1 MKLVAYI
8 RISSHGQK
16 DKGDSLDGQR
26 QYIKSWALTG
36 KHTIKK
42 WYIDEAVS
50 AFKGKRLNFELM
62 LDELDSGLVQADA
75 VIVYS
80 LSRFSRN
87 LVTQLNA
94 TKTLEKLGM
103 SLLSAS
109 ESLPNSPDDKYLVVT
124 MLGLIN
130 EHQSRQNSR
139 VVSDRLRDTARKG
152 FYTGGP
158 IPFGYNAIT
167 VSGDTSKKRKKLV
180 VNHQESPVVKL
191 IFELA
196 EKGTNGKGFGVKNI
210 AVHLNKNGYSNRGKK
225 WNKNSVCNIL
235 NNRVYM
241 GEFLF
246 GKSKPNKLGDERIV
260 VKVPSIV
267 SSSKFERVR
276 QYVEERA
283 LSNTGIKSARSNSL
297 LTGVLT
303 CPICHGS
310 MRVTHGKSGKYKYY
324 QCSQQVMYS
333 PDSCSFKRIRKEEAD
348 KLIIES
354 LINRIFTEQ
363 NLSEI
368 YLQTRNLLKERVA
381 KNRMELTS
389 LSQRIGSEKSRAN
402 HLIELISEHKIE
414 ATKVVSDTLK
424 KHSDQIAHLEEE
436 LARKKISSSL
446 PVKNF
451 GMEKIKQFTHD
462 VHSYIKKA
470 DEASLKQ
477 LILATIDKVYTI
489 PEKKKLTFTVVTW
502 LLSILSHIQKREL
515 ISQFPLSS
523 QSGGEIGI

>member
-36 KHTIKK
+36 NHTIKK
-42 WYIDEAVS
+42 WYVDEAVS

-62 LDELDSGLVQADA
+62 LDELDSGLIQADA

-210 AVHLNKNGYSNRGKK
+210 AVHLNKNGYLNRGKNGIK
-225 WNKNSVCNIL
+225 I
-235 NNRVYM
+235 
-241 GEFLF
+241 
-246 GKSKPNKLGDERIV
+246 
-260 VKVPSIV
+260 
-267 SSSKFERVR
+267 
-276 QYVEERA
+276 QYV
-283 LSNTGIKSARSNSL
+283 
-297 LTGVLT
+297 
-303 CPICHGS
+303 
-310 MRVTHGKSGKYKYY
+310 
-324 QCSQQVMYS
+324 
-333 PDSCSFKRIRKEEAD
+333 
-348 KLIIES
+348 
-354 LINRIFTEQ
+354 
-363 NLSEI
+363 
-368 YLQTRNLLKERVA
+368 
-381 KNRMELTS
+381 TS
-389 LSQRIGSEKSRAN
+389 
-402 HLIELISEHKIE
+402 
-414 ATKVVSDTLK
+414 
-424 KHSDQIAHLEEE
+424 
-436 LARKKISSSL
+436 
-446 PVKNF
+446 
-451 GMEKIKQFTHD
+451 
-462 VHSYIKKA
+462 
-470 DEASLKQ
+470 
-477 LILATIDKVYTI
+477 
-489 PEKKKLTFTVVTW
+489 
-502 LLSILSHIQKREL
+502 
-515 ISQFPLSS
+515 
-523 QSGGEIGI
+523 